1 MEHMPNNEYARGF
14 TDALEYVLGIYN
26 QLMSKAKVPGSC
38 KDCRFV
44 EEIGQLMLL
53 AKDKQFEQIR
63 NELGHFLR

>member
-1 MEHMPNNEYARGF
+1 MPNNEYARGF

-26 QLMSKAKVPGSC
+26 QLMSKAKIPESC
-38 KDCRFV
+38 QTCRFM

>member
-1 MEHMPNNEYARGF
+1 MPNNDYARGF
-14 TDALEYVLGIYN
+14 VDALEYALGIYN
-26 QLMSKAKVPGSC
+26 QMIARAKVSGSC